1 MDNDA
6 NVVHV
11 PERNRYELQLDGQ
24 TIGFADA
31 LPRGD
36 AVVMPHVEVQPAYE
50 GRGFGSR
57 LVKAALDDIR
67 ARGLRVVP
75 ICPFVVVYL
84 RRHPEYADL
93 QA

>member
-1 MDNDA
+1 MDNDV

-11 PERNRYELQLDGQ
+11 PERNRYELRLDGQ

-31 LPRGD
+31 IPRGD
-36 AVVMPHVEVQPAYE
+36 TVVMPHVEVQPAYE
-50 GRGFGSR
+50 GRGLGSR
-57 LVKAALDDIR
+57 LVKAALDDVR